1 MSSSIPLKL
10 FMVEIEPPFSKMSL
24 VVVFAEVAVAVTGLV
39 TVVNG
44 CRLRL
49 AAAEVVLVD
58 RLIGAV
64 AVAGV
69 VPVVNGRLRFAAA
82 VVVAVDR
89 LIGAVVVLFDRLI
102 DAGIA
107 LDKLVLEPLPKDAK
121 VSSLSTGRPV
131 KMSIF
136 NGVLKATG
144 SAPPGVME
152 TKRELSTVLA

>member
-1 MSSSIPLKL
+1 MRMSSSVPLKL
-10 FMVEIEPPFSKMSL
+10 FIVGIEPPVSKMSL
-24 VVVFAEVAVAVTGLV
+24 VVVLAGFTVVLTGFV

-44 CRLRL
+44 CRIRL

-64 AVAGV
+64 ALAGL
-69 VPVVNGRLRFAAA
+69 VPVVIGRLRLAAA
-82 VVVAVDR
+82 VVVLFDR
-89 LIGAVVVLFDRLI
+89 LIGAVVVLFGRLI

-121 VSSLSTGRPV
+121 VSSPSTGRPV
-131 KMSIF
+131 KISIL
-136 NGVLKATG
+136 NGVMKATG

-152 TKRELSTVLA
+152 TKREL